1 MLLKA
6 TSSTACKVS
15 CGSPMG
21 SAGAKF
27 VWLNIFLG
35 FKFVLSHFAF
45 IVDPPAFKSARLKSF
60 SSEASY

>member
-21 SAGAKF
+21 SAGVKLALTSF
-27 VWLNIFLG
+27 CG

-45 IVDPPAFKSARLKSF
+45 IIDLTDFKTARVKSF
-60 SSEASY
+60 SS